1 MLQPDLTY
9 QLLRNL
15 TSPVV
20 AITSQRQ
27 GKENGMISDA
37 AVRASIVPTVPRLS
51 VYIHKFNYSH
61 DMIYETGRFV
71 MHLLHTKQLDVVRR
85 LGFFSGRD
93 QDKLA
98 GLPHHKGKTGVPV
111 LDECFAHFECE
122 VANVMDTGSS
132 TLFLG
137 DVVAVG
143 CGAAAGGGLEP
154 KGELMTAAYFR
165 SHMPAEWR
173 SEYEAKLK
181 DAQKLGDELSRNI
194 KPVVWKKPR

>member
-1 MLQPDLTY
+1 MRQPDLTY

-20 AITSQRQ
+20 AITAERR

-37 AVRASIVPTVPRLS
+37 AVRASIVPSIPRLS
-51 VYIHKFNYSH
+51 VYVHKFNYSH
-61 DMIYETGRFV
+61 DMIYETGRFGL
-71 MHLLHTKQLDVVRR
+71 HLLHTQQLGIVRR

-98 GLPHHKGKTGVPV
+98 GIPHHRGTLGVPV
-111 LDECFAHFECE
+111 LDECFAHFECS

-137 DVVAVG
+137 DVMAVG
-143 CGAAAGGGLEP
+143 CGSAAGLEP
-154 KGELMTAAYFR
+154 KGELLTATYFR
-165 SHMPAEWR
+165 SRMPAEWR
-173 SEYEAKLK
+173 EGNAAKRQ
-181 DAQKLGDELSRNI
+181 DAQHIAAETAPQI
-194 KPVVWKKPR
+194 KPAVWDKK

>member
-1 MLQPDLTY
+1 MLEPDLTY

-20 AITSQRQ
+20 AITSTRG

-61 DMIYETGRFV
+61 DMVFETGRFA
-71 MHLLHTKQLDVVRR
+71 MHLLHTKQFDIVHR

-98 GLPHHKGKTGVPV
+98 RIPHHTGKLGVPV
-111 LDECFAHFECE
+111 LDECYAHFECS
-122 VANVMDTGSS
+122 VVNAMDTGSS

-137 DVVAVG
+137 DVMAVG
-143 CGAAAGGGLEP
+143 YGRAVSLKP
-154 KGELMTAAYFR
+154 QGELMTATYFR
-165 SHMPAEWR
+165 SNMPADWR
-173 SEYEAKLK
+173 LEYEAKLQ
-181 DAQKLGDELSRNI
+181 DAQRIGAELSRHI
-194 KPVVWKKPR
+194 KPVVWKRS

>member
-1 MLQPDLTY
+1 MREPDLTY

-20 AITSQRQ
+20 AITAERN

-61 DMIYETGRFV
+61 DMIFETGRFA

-85 LGFFSGRD
+85 LGFVSGRD
-93 QDKLA
+93 RDKLA
-98 GLPHHKGKTGVPV
+98 GLPHHRGELGVPV
-111 LDECFAHFECE
+111 LDECFAHFECS

-137 DVVAVG
+137 DVMAVG
-143 CGAAAGGGLEP
+143 CGAAPGLEP
-154 KGELMTAAYFR
+154 RGELLTATYFR
-165 SHMPAEWR
+165 ANMPAEWR
-173 SEYEAKLK
+173 IEFEAKLK
-181 DAQKLGDELSRNI
+181 DAQQVAAEMSRKI
-194 KPVVWKKPR
+194 QPVLWKTRSS

>member
-20 AITSQRQ
+20 AITAERR

-37 AVRASIVPTVPRLS
+37 AVRASIVPSLPRLS

-61 DMIYETGRFV
+61 DMIYETGRFGL
-71 MHLLHTKQLDVVRR
+71 HLLHTQQFDIVRR

-98 GLPHHKGKTGVPV
+98 GIPHHRGTLGVPV
-111 LDECFAHFECE
+111 LDECFAHFECS
-122 VANVMDTGSS
+122 VANVM
-132 TLFLG
+132 
-137 DVVAVG
+137 AVG
-143 CGAAAGGGLEP
+143 CGSAASLEP
-154 KGELMTAAYFR
+154 KGDLLTATYFR
-165 SHMPAEWR
+165 SKMPAEWR
-173 SEYEAKLK
+173 QEYEAKLK
-181 DAQKLGDELSRNI
+181 EAQQIAAEMSRNI
-194 KPVVWKKPR
+194 KPVVWKG

>member
-20 AITSQRQ
+20 AITSERR

-37 AVRASIVPTVPRLS
+37 AVRASIVPSIPRLS
-51 VYIHKFNYSH
+51 VYVHKFNYSH
-61 DMIYETGRFV
+61 DMIYETGRFGL
-71 MHLLHTKQLDVVRR
+71 HLLHTQQFDIVRR

-98 GLPHHKGKTGVPV
+98 GLPHHRGTLGVPV
-111 LDECFAHFECE
+111 LDECFAHFECS

-137 DVVAVG
+137 DVMAVG
-143 CGAAAGGGLEP
+143 CGSAASLEP
-154 KGELMTAAYFR
+154 KGELMTATYFR
-165 SHMPAEWR
+165 SGMPAEWR
-173 SEYEAKLK
+173 QEYEAKLK
-181 DAQKLGDELSRNI
+181 DAQRIAAETSRHI
-194 KPVVWKKPR
+194 KPVAWKKK